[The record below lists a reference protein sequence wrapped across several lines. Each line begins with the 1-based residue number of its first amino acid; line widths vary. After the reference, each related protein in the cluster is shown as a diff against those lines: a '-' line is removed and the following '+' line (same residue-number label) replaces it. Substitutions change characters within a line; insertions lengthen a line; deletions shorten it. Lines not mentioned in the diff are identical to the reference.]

1 MNINADEID
10 KKVGMNV
17 RIERIKRSLSQEKL
31 AELADIC
38 TTTVG
43 TVERGDQSPSIQTIA
58 KIANALNVEIHKLFI
73 FEE

>member
-31 AELADIC
+31 AELSDIC

>member
-38 TTTVG
+38 MTTVG